1 MSILISWLGPL
12 RAICMA
18 IDGVAFSLL
27 DNAYNLVIKLS
38 TAELFQHETV
48 RSLTNNMYI
57 LIGVVA
63 FFRLALVLV
72 NAIIDPEKL
81 NEKGKGLASIFFR
94 VVGMIILLAVT
105 PFLFQMSYELQGKI
119 VGADTGENIIF
130 KTILGDNAN
139 IGGDNAGKALQ
150 NIVLS
155 SLITIDKNYLVSDG
169 AICEYKKDNK
179 GNIDY
184 DSPFE
189 NEGNCGFAPIVC
201 KPTGDGKCTNQ
212 GGYIYGGEC
221 TWDNC
226 KKAVSLY
233 NDLYVNE
240 EMSPNKL
247 SKYVGV
253 SKKIDDDEVYV
264 YNYMLIITTVV
275 GIAMTYII
283 ISFAIDIAVRMFE
296 LLVLEVLSPL
306 FIATFVDP
314 KSAQSGPFKNWLSA
328 VGRSYASLYIKLA
341 ILALMVLLISFI
353 NQSKIFQSMGDLSG
367 WAKIIT
373 VIGLLIFAKK
383 APKWIGDMIGIKGDG
398 GLGGLSI
405 GKKLGG
411 MALAGGLATKGLE
424 SLKNQGKKTLDNTK
438 KRASNLAHRGISG
451 IGAGNKARKQFDDK
465 KWRKDHGYK
474 DGDKMK
480 LADRMRLNRAKN
492 QAALG
497 AASAKSAEINS
508 DFKKANDMRM
518 FAGIRDMYNEGAKS
532 VDPSHTSRRE
542 AQLSNANIK
551 AQAKLSAAGMDE
563 VSMGKKKKAAKDLA
577 LTHDLYGTNVDVS
590 KENRPI
596 NSEQMNNSFT
606 KFFGGRKPVNDDE
619 IELASYAAS
628 IGAESID
635 SSGNLL
641 DSNGNILVNSSQ
653 VNGKVAEYIKNAN
666 PYLKQLLKTTAY
678 ENNIQVQSDY
688 ASVSE
693 NIKASSQK
701 LREAMVQ
708 RDQFIINHPEPVKP
722 IEPDRESMT
731 DEAYKNAME
740 KYINDCTI
748 YNTEM
753 ANWNSNLQVFND
765 TVRDANDAYNT
776 YKDEKNK
783 LVNAYINSSGIDPTT
798 NLTYDE
804 PKDNTGTILV
814 DGKYI
819 NKYGEYIITSDSAG
833 KKAYKFVQKDM
844 SDYYDLITQLQDKKL
859 NGPTFKGKLE
869 DVKKQYSIESKK
881 VEDKK

>member
-12 RAICMA
+12 RTICMA

-27 DNAYNLVIKLS
+27 DDAYNWVISLS
-38 TAELFQHETV
+38 SAEILKNDTINSVMQN
-48 RSLTNNMYI
+48 LYI
-57 LIGVVA
+57 VFGVVA

-72 NAIIDPEKL
+72 NSIIDPEKL
-81 NEKGKGLASIFFR
+81 NEKGKGLSSIFFR

-105 PFLFQMSYELQGKI
+105 PFLFDVAYDIQKSV
-119 VGADTGENIIF
+119 VGSDSNSNIIF
-130 KTILGDNAN
+130 KMILGKQAN
-139 IGGDNAGKALQ
+139 VGTSNDSNGVNPGKTLQ
-150 NIVLS
+150 NIALS
-155 SLITIDKNYLVSDG
+155 SFITIDERYL
-169 AICEYKKDNK
+169 KKDDN
-179 GNIDY
+179 
-184 DSPFE
+184 
-189 NEGNCGFAPIVC
+189 NCPNGFCPLEVQCESGVC
-201 KPTGDGKCTNQ
+201 YNV
-212 GGYIYGGEC
+212 GGYV
-221 TWDNC
+221 WDDTVCDWKNC
-226 KKAVSLY
+226 ETAISLY
-233 NDLYVNE
+233 NHLYVNQ
-240 EMSPNKL
+240 EMSPNEL
-247 SKYVGV
+247 SAYAGV
-253 SKKIDDDEVYV
+253 SKKIGDEEVYV
-264 YNYMLIITTVV
+264 YKYMFIVTTAI
-275 GIAMTYII
+275 GIFMTYII

-296 LLVLEVLSPL
+296 LAVLEILSPL

-314 KSAQSGPFKNWLSA
+314 KSAQSGPFKNWLTTL
-328 VGRSYASLYIKLA
+328 GKTYASLFIRLA
-341 ILALMVLLISFI
+341 SLALMTLLIYI
-353 NQSKIFQSMGDLSG
+353 VNQSDVFRGATNGLGFAKIFV
-367 WAKIIT
+367 I
-373 VIGLLIFAKK
+373 IGLLIFAKK

-465 KWRKDHGYK
+465 KWRKDHGYE

-641 DSNGNILVNSSQ
+641 DSKGDILVDSSQ
-653 VNGKVAEYIKNAN
+653 VDDKVAEYIKNAN
-666 PYLKQLLKTTAY
+666 PYLKQLLTTTAY

-783 LVNAYINSSGIDPTT
+783 LVKAYINSSGIDPTT
-798 NLTYDE
+798 NLTYKE

-819 NKYGEYIITSDSAG
+819 NKYGEYIITTDSAG
-833 KKAYKFVQKDM
+833 KMAYKFVQKDM

-869 DVKKQYSIESKK
+869 DVKEQYSIESKK